1 LPRFVGAAQLVLA
14 PASLAGADAR
24 DSGAQAGRQLPTG
37 PPQNWSFAM
46 ATETG
51 TFKKGDRVEW
61 RDQRSNQKRQGTI
74 QQVEGS
80 GQNSRYTIR
89 DDQNKQQQ
97 EEVQHNWID
106 KKLQ

>member
-1 LPRFVGAAQLVLA
+1 LPGVVGAAPLVLA
-14 PASLAGADAR
+14 PASLAGDDAG

-37 PPQNWSFAM
+37 PPQKWSFAM

-61 RDQRSNQKRQGTI
+61 RDQTSKGKRQGTI

-80 GQNSRYTIR
+80 GQNLRYTVR

-97 EEVQHNWID
+97 HEVEHGWID
-106 KKLQ
+106 KKL